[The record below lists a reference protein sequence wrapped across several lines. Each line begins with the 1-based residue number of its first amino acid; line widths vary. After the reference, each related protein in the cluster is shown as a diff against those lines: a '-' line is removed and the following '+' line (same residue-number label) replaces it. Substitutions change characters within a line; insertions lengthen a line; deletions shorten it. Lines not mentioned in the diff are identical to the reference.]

1 MKHRRF
7 GSGFA
12 LAGVFAGALIA
23 SPASA
28 QDTLQAAKDLYAS
41 AAYEDALRILSR
53 LPAGEPKAEVEQY
66 RVSILVALGRTGEAE
81 RAIAAVVAADP
92 MFVPDAGDV
101 SPRIQELFARTR
113 QQLLPDIV
121 QRMYTDAKAAL
132 DRKDRDAA
140 VAKFE
145 AVVQLI
151 DTVGESSVMLSEI
164 RLLASGFLDLS
175 RALAAAS
182 PDPPPASAPA
192 RPNRAVKP
200 PDIVPPVAIKQ
211 TMPAWLPTDYVSRQA
226 VFSGSVRVAISAQG
240 KVASAEIVR
249 SVHPAY
255 DHLLLQA
262 ARSWEYQPARSD
274 GLPVA
279 SEQIVQVQ
287 LKPRQ

>member
-1 MKHRRF
+1 MNHRRF
-7 GSGFA
+7 GLGFA
-12 LAGVFAGALIA
+12 LAGSLIA
-23 SPASA
+23 SPAFA
-28 QDTLQAAKDLYAS
+28 QETLQAAKELYAS
-41 AAYEDALRILSR
+41 AAYEDALRILSK
-53 LPAGEPKAEVEQY
+53 LQTGEPKAEVEQY

-81 RAIAAVVAADP
+81 RAIEAVVAAYP

-101 SPRIQELFARTR
+101 SPRIQDLFARTR
-113 QQLLPDIV
+113 KHLVPDIA
-121 QRMYTDAKAAL
+121 QRMYTDAKLAL

-140 VAKFE
+140 IAKFE

-151 DTVGESSVMLSEI
+151 DSVGESSVMLSEI

-175 RALAAAS
+175 RALAAAR
-182 PDPPPASAPA
+182 PETPRDAAPV
-192 RPNRAVKP
+192 RPNRAAKP
-200 PDIVPPVAIKQ
+200 PDITPPVALKQ
-211 TMPAWLPTDYVSRQA
+211 PMPAWLPTDNVSRQA
-226 VFSGSVRVAISAQG
+226 MFSGSVKVAISAQG

-274 GLPVA
+274 GTPVA